1 MNSKYFKDS
10 ELQCHG
16 KTCGPCKKLPTQQL
30 VDKLNQIREAYG
42 KAMGL
47 TNAFRCPIHN
57 ATIPGAAKKSKH
69 MDGHAADVADG
80 SGEFAKWIV
89 SRLDHFDIW
98 IEDPSQTIGWIHIQC
113 VPYGSWKKGMT
124 RVFKAR

>member
-16 KTCGPCKKLPTQQL
+16 TACGNCQKLPTQQL

-42 KAMGL
+42 KPIGL

-57 ATIPGAAKKSKH
+57 AAVGGAKASKH
-69 MDGHAADVADG
+69 MFGFAADVADG
-80 SGEFAKWIV
+80 KGDFAKWIA
-89 SRLDHFDIW
+89 SRLDHFDVW
-98 IEDPSQTIGWIHIQC
+98 IEEPTQTIGWCHVQC
-113 VPYGSWKKGMT
+113 VPYPGWTKGMS
-124 RVFKAR
+124 RIFRAR